1 MIVSFIVVVWC
12 SLNEGLRMM
21 ILESIDGCQSG
32 RMKAKKELCLGLL
45 DGLKGL
51 CEDCLK
57 GLKGRLYEGCFG
69 WLNEV
74 LKGVAV

>member
-1 MIVSFIVVVWC
+1 
-12 SLNEGLRMM
+12 
-21 ILESIDGCQSG
+21 
-32 RMKAKKELCLGLL
+32 MKAKKELCLGLL